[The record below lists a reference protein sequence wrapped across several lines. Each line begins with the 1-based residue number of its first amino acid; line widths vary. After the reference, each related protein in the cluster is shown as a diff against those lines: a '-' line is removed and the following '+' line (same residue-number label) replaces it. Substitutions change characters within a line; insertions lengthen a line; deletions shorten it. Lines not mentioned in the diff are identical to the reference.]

1 VKVLTILG
9 TRPEIIRLSRVI
21 PALDQTCEHH
31 VAHTGQNFDTRL
43 SDIFFEEL
51 GIRQPDYFFRTR
63 VDTLATQVGHILTEA
78 ESLLERLAPDRL
90 LVLGDT
96 NSALSAF
103 IAKRMGIP
111 VYHMEAGNRCY
122 DDRVPEEVNRRI
134 IDHCS
139 DVLMPY
145 TERSRVNLLD
155 EGIHGTRILVTGNP
169 INEVLNHYRPQTE
182 ASDAHR
188 RLGLTAGR
196 YVLATFH
203 RAENVD
209 VPDRLMRILEGL
221 HASAHALEMP
231 VICSLHPRT
240 RARLEQQ
247 FGARYATALG
257 QEDRPTPK
265 GKSGPTGSVVPL
277 DPLGFFDFVALERD
291 AYAVVTDSGTVQEE
305 CCIMGV
311 PAITIRDTTERPETV
326 ECGSNILAGVDPAL
340 LVTLL
345 TTRCEGRGWWT
356 VPAEYLAEHV
366 AATVVNIVLGYNAL
380 LRPGS
385 ANAAPARESTT
396 SPRPARPAAPPSPP
410 TPQDGAARSARLRS
424 TPSARGAK

>member
-1 VKVLTILG
+1 MKVVTILG

-21 PALDQTCEHH
+21 PALDVACEHS
-31 VAHTGQNFDTRL
+31 VAHTGQNFDPRL
-43 SDIFFEEL
+43 SDIFFSDL
-51 GIRQPDYFFRTR
+51 GLRQPDYHFRTR
-63 VDTLATQVGHILTEA
+63 TDTLATQVGNILAEA
-78 ESLLERLAPDRL
+78 EALLEELRPDRL

-122 DDRVPEEVNRRI
+122 DDRVPEEVNRRV

-169 INEVLNHYRPQTE
+169 INEVLTHYASQTS
-182 ASDAHR
+182 ASGVQSRIGVAS
-188 RLGLTAGR
+188 GR

-209 VPDRLMRILEGL
+209 VPERLESILEGL
-221 HASAHALEMP
+221 HASAAALGMP
-231 VICSLHPRT
+231 VVCSLHPRT
-240 RARLEQQ
+240 RARLAQQ
-247 FGARYATALG
+247 YGSKYGVVDPAGRTSP
-257 QEDRPTPK
+257 Q
-265 GKSGPTGSVVPL
+265 TGVVL
-277 DPLGFFDFVALERD
+277 LEPLGFFDFVALERD

-326 ECGSNILAGVDPAL
+326 ECGSNILAGVDASL
-340 LVTLL
+340 LVRLL
-345 TTRCEGRGWWT
+345 TTRCATRGWWT
-356 VPAEYLAEHV
+356 VPVEYRADRV
-366 AATVVNIVLGYNAL
+366 ADTVVNIVLGYNAR
-380 LRPGS
+380 LRPS
-385 ANAAPARESTT
+385 VVMPAPSPAPAPVSTV
-396 SPRPARPAAPPSPP
+396 SAVPPAAAAGAGGESSRRPLGNPPL
-410 TPQDGAARSARLRS
+410 GA
-424 TPSARGAK
+424 G

>member
-31 VAHTGQNFDTRL
+31 VAHTGQNFDARL

-78 ESLLERLAPDRL
+78 EGLLERLAPDRL

-122 DDRVPEEVNRRI
+122 DDRVPEEVNRRV

-169 INEVLNHYRPQTE
+169 INEVLNHYHPQTV
-182 ASDAHR
+182 ASDVHD
-188 RLGLTAGR
+188 RLGLTPGR

-209 VPDRLMRILEGL
+209 IPDRLMRILEGL
-221 HASAHALEMP
+221 HASAGALEMP
-231 VICSLHPRT
+231 VVCSLHPRT

-247 FGARYATALG
+247 FGSRYASALG
-257 QEDRPTPK
+257 GQDGGAAVGAETAR
-265 GKSGPTGSVVPL
+265 GGVLPL

-291 AYAVVTDSGTVQEE
+291 AYSVVTDSGTVQEE

-340 LVTLL
+340 LVKLL
-345 TTRCEGRGWWT
+345 TTRCAMRAWWT
-356 VPAEYLAEHV
+356 VPAEYRAEHV
-366 AATVVNIVLGYNAL
+366 AATVVNIVVGYNAL
-380 LRPGS
+380 LRASPGGAAAAAVS
-385 ANAAPARESTT
+385 NAAPPVATVH
-396 SPRPARPAAPPSPP
+396 RPGSRTRPAA
-410 TPQDGAARSARLRS
+410 RN
-424 TPSARGAK
+424 AK

>member
-1 VKVLTILG
+1 MRVLTILG

-21 PALDQTCEHH
+21 PALDAACEHR
-31 VAHTGQNFDTRL
+31 VAHTGQNFDARL
-43 SDIFFEEL
+43 SDIFFAEL
-51 GIRQPDYFFRTR
+51 GLRQPDYFFRTR
-63 VDTLATQVGHILTEA
+63 VDTLATQVGHILAEA
-78 ESLLERLAPDRL
+78 ETLLAQLRPDRL

-122 DDRVPEEVNRRI
+122 DDRVPEEVNRRV

-169 INEVLNHYRPQTE
+169 INEVLAHYAAPIA
-182 ASDAHR
+182 ASAVHS
-188 RLGLTAGR
+188 RLGLTAQR

-209 VPDRLMRILEGL
+209 VPDRLDRILAGL
-221 HASAHALEMP
+221 HAAAEVLTMP
-231 VICSLHPRT
+231 VVCSLHPRT
-240 RARLEQQ
+240 RLRLQEQY
-247 FGARYATALG
+247 GDRYPVAEATAAAAG
-257 QEDRPTPK
+257 RPARP
-265 GKSGPTGSVVPL
+265 GVVL
-277 DPLGFFDFVALERD
+277 LEPLGFFDFVALERD

-311 PAITIRDTTERPETV
+311 PAITIRETTERPETV
-326 ECGSNILAGVDPAL
+326 ECGSNILAGVDPEL
-340 LVTLL
+340 LVGLL
-345 TTRCEGRGWWT
+345 TTRCSARGWWT
-356 VPAEYLAEHV
+356 VPAEYRAPQV
-366 AATVVNIVLGYNAL
+366 AATVANIVLGYNAQL
-380 LRPGS
+380 
-385 ANAAPARESTT
+385 
-396 SPRPARPAAPPSPP
+396 RPAAGASAATAPGTAAPST
-410 TPQDGAARSARLRS
+410 TPATPAGTTPGAVVASA
-424 TPSARGAK
+424 PAGARGR

>member
-1 VKVLTILG
+1 LKVLTILG
-9 TRPEIIRLSRVI
+9 TRPEIIRLARVI
-21 PALDQTCEHH
+21 PALDETCEHH
-31 VAHTGQNFDTRL
+31 VAHTGQNFDARL
-43 SDIFFEEL
+43 SDIFFSEL
-51 GIRQPDYFFRTR
+51 GLRQPDYFFRTR
-63 VDTLATQVGHILTEA
+63 VDSLATQVGHILAEA
-78 ESLLERLAPDRL
+78 EALLERLQPDRL

-122 DDRVPEEVNRRI
+122 DDRVPEEVNRRV

-169 INEVLNHYRPQTE
+169 IQEVLTHYAAQVE
-182 ASDAHR
+182 ASR
-188 RLGLTAGR
+188 VQERLELESQR

-209 VPDRLMRILEGL
+209 VPDRLDGILAGL
-221 HASAHALEMP
+221 HGAAAALEMP
-231 VICSLHPRT
+231 VVCSLHPRT
-240 RARLEQQ
+240 RDRLKQ
-247 FGARYATALG
+247 RYGSDYLGSTGATAGMAVIRGNDL
-257 QEDRPTPK
+257 RL
-265 GKSGPTGSVVPL
+265 L
-277 DPLGFFDFVALERD
+277 DPLGFFDFVALERS

-326 ECGSNILAGVDPAL
+326 ECGSNILAGVDPDL

-345 TTRCEGRGWWT
+345 STRCASRAWWT
-356 VPAEYLAEHV
+356 VPAEYRAPHV
-366 AATVVNIVLGYNAL
+366 AATVVNIVVGYNSQ
-380 LRPGS
+380 LRPPAGGG
-385 ANAAPARESTT
+385 ARRAAAAGEPAV
-396 SPRPARPAAPPSPP
+396 
-410 TPQDGAARSARLRS
+410 GRSASPAGGGR
-424 TPSARGAK
+424 